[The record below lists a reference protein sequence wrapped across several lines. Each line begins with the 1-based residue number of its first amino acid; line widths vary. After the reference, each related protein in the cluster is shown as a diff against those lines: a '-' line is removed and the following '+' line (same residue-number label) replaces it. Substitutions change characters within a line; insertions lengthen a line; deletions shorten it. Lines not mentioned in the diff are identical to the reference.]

1 MSDYFLPHL
10 QQLQGYTPGEQPS
23 EGGYIKLNTNENPYP
38 PSPRVLEAIQ
48 QTTQDQIG
56 RYPEPL
62 ADRFRNQAASILN
75 LSPEWIM
82 TGNGCDDLLT
92 IITRSFADSGK
103 TIRFPYPGY
112 ILYETLTKI
121 QNAKQEAIPFL
132 KDWSLNERFLKYS
145 SELGLVFFANPNSPS
160 GILYPKAVISQIIE
174 QLSVP
179 VVIDEAYVDFANT
192 NCMDLVHKHPNLIVT
207 RTLSKSYS
215 LAGLRFGYAVAQ
227 PEVIRGM
234 QKVKDSYNCDIL
246 SIVGASAAF
255 EDQQWMVDNVKKIC
269 QTREHLIAEV
279 RKLGFQIPLSQANFI
294 WCTLD
299 GKPTKQIYEQLRS
312 NKILV
317 RYLQY
322 KGWGDGLRIS
332 VGTDAELEQL
342 LDSLR
347 SIS

>member
-1 MSDYFLPHL
+1 M
-10 QQLQGYTPGEQPS
+10 
-23 EGGYIKLNTNENPYP
+23 
-38 PSPRVLEAIQ
+38 
-48 QTTQDQIG
+48 
-56 RYPEPL
+56 
-62 ADRFRNQAASILN
+62 
-75 LSPEWIM
+75 
-82 TGNGCDDLLT
+82 
-92 IITRSFADSGK
+92 
-103 TIRFPYPGY
+103 
-112 ILYETLTKI
+112 
-121 QNAKQEAIPFL
+121 
-132 KDWSLNERFLKYS
+132 NERFLKYS

-160 GILYPKAVISQIIE
+160 GILYPKTVISQIIK

-227 PEVIRGM
+227 PEVIQGM

-269 QTREHLIAEV
+269 QTREHLITEV
-279 RKLGFQIPLSQANFI
+279 RKLGFQIPFSQANFI

-322 KGWGDGLRIS
+322 KDWGDGLRIS
-332 VGTDAELEQL
+332 VGTDEEIEQL

>member
-1 MSDYFLPHL
+1 
-10 QQLQGYTPGEQPS
+10 
-23 EGGYIKLNTNENPYP
+23 
-38 PSPRVLEAIQ
+38 
-48 QTTQDQIG
+48 
-56 RYPEPL
+56 
-62 ADRFRNQAASILN
+62 
-75 LSPEWIM
+75 
-82 TGNGCDDLLT
+82 
-92 IITRSFADSGK
+92 
-103 TIRFPYPGY
+103 
-112 ILYETLTKI
+112 
-121 QNAKQEAIPFL
+121 
-132 KDWSLNERFLKYS
+132 
-145 SELGLVFFANPNSPS
+145 
-160 GILYPKAVISQIIE
+160 
-174 QLSVP
+174 
-179 VVIDEAYVDFANT
+179 
-192 NCMDLVHKHPNLIVT
+192 MDLVHKHPNLIVT

-227 PEVIRGM
+227 PEVIQGM

-332 VGTDAELEQL
+332 VGTDEEIEQL